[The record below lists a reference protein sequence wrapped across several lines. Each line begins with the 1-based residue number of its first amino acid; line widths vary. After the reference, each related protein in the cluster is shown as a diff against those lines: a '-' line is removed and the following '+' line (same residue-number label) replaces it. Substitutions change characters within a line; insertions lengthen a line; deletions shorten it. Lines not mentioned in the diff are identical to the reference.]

1 MLKAVVSIVASIVA
15 IGAAGYTIAQNI
27 EKIEKNV
34 KKLKWFFPTHR
45 LIPLKNEPVLL
56 MPNNR

>member
-34 KKLKWFFPTHR
+34 KKLK
-45 LIPLKNEPVLL
+45 
-56 MPNNR
+56 